1 MPSKAGSPCAGGCS
15 NTHTKIL
22 SFPQTL
28 QLRQTNYRQEKHGG
42 AAKKRNLPQAKEQQK
57 WRQKFNSLIASPA
70 FGSLH
75 CALSLCPCPPVQ
87 LWDFRWDALGE
98 GYSAEIQ
105 GGGDGER
112 GLRKAGREEPVP
124 RGALLLLQA
133 IKLGCIIPYPLPSPP
148 NPKEVLAIQAT
159 VQKNRAWF
167 SGEEFEL
174 IPPRGWGKK
183 KKSHVLDRQCN
194 VLWHPCSIF
203 PSAWSWV
210 PRPEAHMKL
219 KGETIS
225 FLFLLFS
232 RSHWCKVNKAQ
243 QQGVIAGESLLPA
256 ADQARKHLPD
266 TGNRHHLLFCCHLLK
281 GWGDFTKCNAM
292 C

>member
-1 MPSKAGSPCAGGCS
+1 M
-15 NTHTKIL
+15 
-22 SFPQTL
+22 
-28 QLRQTNYRQEKHGG
+28 
-42 AAKKRNLPQAKEQQK
+42 
-57 WRQKFNSLIASPA
+57 
-70 FGSLH
+70 
-75 CALSLCPCPPVQ
+75 Q

-174 IPPRGWGKK
+174 IPPRGWEKK
-183 KKSHVLDRQCN
+183 KKSHTFWIGSVMSCDIHAQSSPL
-194 VLWHPCSIF
+194 HGAESH
-203 PSAWSWV
+203 A
-210 PRPEAHMKL
+210 PRL
-219 KGETIS
+219 T
-225 FLFLLFS
+225 
-232 RSHWCKVNKAQ
+232 
-243 QQGVIAGESLLPA
+243 
-256 ADQARKHLPD
+256 
-266 TGNRHHLLFCCHLLK
+266 
-281 GWGDFTKCNAM
+281 
-292 C
+292 